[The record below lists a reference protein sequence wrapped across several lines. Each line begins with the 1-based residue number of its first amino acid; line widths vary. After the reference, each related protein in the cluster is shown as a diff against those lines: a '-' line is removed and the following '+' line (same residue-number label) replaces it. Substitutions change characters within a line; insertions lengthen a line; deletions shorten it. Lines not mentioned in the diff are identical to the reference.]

1 MTIVDHHHEAIV
13 MDAPELKKEP
23 LSDVGLAVVGIDVGM
38 AVGLAA
44 VAATEADG
52 IAVVGARVVT
62 GAMVVTGWGVV
73 GTGAK
78 VVTGWGVVGTG
89 ARVVTGW
96 GVVGTGAVVMGAGV
110 GISPHPRPSKVT
122 HSPLLALSNQIALHC
137 DELMLSRRTMSVPK
151 TLLPTKTPP

>member
-1 MTIVDHHHEAIV
+1 

-62 GAMVVTGWGVV
+62 GAMVL
-73 GTGAK
+73 
-78 VVTGWGVVGTG
+78 TGWGVVGTG